1 MRKLSY
7 ALFATIA
14 VIFILYVGKSLLLPL
29 AIAILIN
36 FVIQE
41 LKRKIGKLH
50 IKGKHLPIRLQSIL
64 AFGIIVLGLV
74 VFGNLL
80 YSNVQN
86 ITAVLPTYQKNINQ
100 LFSQWGNI
108 GQIDLSLLSKEWLNK
123 DMISSSVRIAV
134 ESVSGVLSN
143 SLIIFLYLV
152 FILMESNLFS
162 KKIELIYS
170 ENNKVSY
177 ILERIN
183 TSISQYLSL
192 KTLTSFLT
200 GFASFIILYALDIN
214 FAFFWAFLIFT
225 LNFIPNIGSLAATLF
240 PTLIALLQYGNFY
253 QPLIVLVAIGAVQFL
268 VGNVIEPKIM
278 GTSLNVSPLVVI
290 VSLSFWGMIWG
301 VTGMI
306 LSVPLTIVIIIIASQ
321 FKSTEWLAILL
332 SENGE
337 IMKSNQN

>member
-14 VIFILYVGKSLLLPL
+14 VIFMLYIGKNLLLPL

-214 FAFFWAFLIFT
+214 FAFFWAFLIFA
-225 LNFIPNIGSLAATLF
+225 LNFIPTIGSLVATLF
-240 PTLIALLQYGNFY
+240 PTLIALLQYGNLY

-337 IMKSNQN
+337 IMTAN

>member
-14 VIFILYVGKSLLLPL
+14 VIFMLYIGKNLLLPL

-50 IKGKHLPIRLQSIL
+50 IKGKYLPIRLQSIL

-214 FAFFWAFLIFT
+214 FAFFWAFLIFA
-225 LNFIPNIGSLAATLF
+225 LNFIPTIGSLVATLF
-240 PTLIALLQYGNFY
+240 PTLIALLQYGNLY

-337 IMKSNQN
+337 IMTAN

>member
-14 VIFILYVGKSLLLPL
+14 VIFMLYIGKNLLLPL

-214 FAFFWAFLIFT
+214 FAFFWAFLIFA
-225 LNFIPNIGSLAATLF
+225 LNFIPTIGSLVATLF
-240 PTLIALLQYGNFY
+240 PTLIALLQYGNLY

-337 IMKSNQN
+337 IMTQEN